1 MDCVAVAVRT
11 QAYEGVLVPR
21 LVRRDSAVLHG
32 SLLVAIV
39 FWGLAFT
46 AIKLALAH
54 MSWITLTF
62 LRLAIA
68 SGLYVVYLTAMK
80 PTTRIERRDFPKIAL
95 IGFVAFTAYH
105 LFLNLGE
112 MDPNTTAGTS
122 ALVIASAP
130 AFLTILAVVMLKEKV
145 TSVRALGI
153 AFAFVGLAV
162 MLLLSSPGSEYRV
175 TFTVGA
181 ALIIPAAF
189 FAALYSALAK
199 PLLSKYQPFQLTAYA
214 MFFGT
219 IFTLPFVAVNGGG
232 TMSDLGTMGIG
243 GALPLLFL
251 GLFPTFLSYG
261 LWFRALQKMEASA
274 AGAYVYLS
282 TLLAVVAGIIV
293 LGETVAA
300 PAIIGGAMVIGGV
313 YVAQRRSR

>member
-1 MDCVAVAVRT
+1 VRH
-11 QAYEGVLVPR
+11 
-21 LVRRDSAVLHG
+21 DSAALHG

-68 SGLYVVYLTAMK
+68 SGLFVIYLAVAK
-80 PTTRIERRDFPKIAL
+80 PKTRMERRDLPRMAL

-130 AFLTILAVVMLKEKV
+130 AFLAILAVLMLKEKV
-145 TSVRALGI
+145 TSVRAAGI
-153 AFAFVGLAV
+153 AFAFLGLAV

-175 TFTVGA
+175 TLTVGA
-181 ALIIPAAF
+181 ALVIPAAF

-199 PLLSKYQPFQLTAYA
+199 PYLTKYQPFQLTAYA

-219 IFTLPFVAVNGGG
+219 LFTVPFVAVDGARTLG
-232 TMSDLGTMGIG
+232 DLGTMGLN
-243 GALPLLFL
+243 GALPVLFL

-261 LWFRALQKMEASA
+261 LWFRALKQMEASA

-282 TLLAVVAGIIV
+282 TLIAVAAGIIV
-293 LGETVAA
+293 LGETVTVL
-300 PAIIGGAMVIGGV
+300 AILGGAMVIAGV
-313 YVAQRRSR
+313 YIAQQKS